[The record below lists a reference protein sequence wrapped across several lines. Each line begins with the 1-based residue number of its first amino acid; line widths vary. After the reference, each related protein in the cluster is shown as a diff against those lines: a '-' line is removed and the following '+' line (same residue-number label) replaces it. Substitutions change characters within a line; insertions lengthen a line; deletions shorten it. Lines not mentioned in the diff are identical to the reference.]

1 MISKILLQ
9 AWAVSAYRY
18 AATPPPITA
27 DQVISDDFGG
37 AFCGD
42 QDGSGCTVRA
52 PGAKA
57 PLVTRVLRNA
67 SDVEDYAA
75 RRRAG
80 VRDPVYWVPL
90 RHATS
95 QGAFDGLCAFV
106 TRLVPILAK
115 AKDIAGFTLLTL
127 PYPVG
132 EHGSPWDHAYLRKKQ
147 YPPCGFDKLA
157 RLLDAPKLQAWF
169 VMDHDR
175 HENDAWVL
183 HPKLRHVPMGLTKG
197 FEALGAGLAL
207 LRKQRKPRS
216 VDVYANFHVHAAGR
230 TIAGARQSAADVAER
245 NFKAANRM
253 KSLAR
258 RNYTCSLRSDGAPCT
273 PEEHYVGELLKARYV
288 ISPPGSQIDCHRH
301 WEALVFGAVPIVHS
315 SPITISLLEGLPA
328 CFVPAWDALT
338 PDVLRRCDA
347 RLAKTQS
354 FDWDCLKVDYW
365 RMQIFESKATTR
377 RVSKPPAKA
386 DAADVAAQW
395 LKDRDALIEKRK
407 AGRWVALLQNYSR
420 VQKMQPVSA

>member
-1 MISKILLQ
+1 MISKVLLLP
-9 AWAVSAYRY
+9 AWSVSAYRY

-37 AFCGD
+37 AFCGERD
-42 QDGSGCTVRA
+42 DGGCTVRA

-57 PLVTRVLRNA
+57 PLVTQLLRNA
-67 SDVEDYAA
+67 SDVEAYAA
-75 RRRAG
+75 QRRPG
-80 VRDPVYWVPL
+80 VRNPIFWVPL
-90 RHATS
+90 GHATS
-95 QGAFDGLCAFV
+95 QGAFEGLCAFA

-115 AKDIAGFTLLTL
+115 AKDVEGFTLLTL

-207 LRKQRKPRS
+207 LRKQHKPRS

-245 NFKAANRM
+245 NFKSLNRM
-253 KSLAR
+253 KNIAR
-258 RNYTCSLRSDGAPCT
+258 RNATCSLRSDGAPCT

-301 WEALVFGAVPIVHS
+301 WEALVFGAVPVVHA

-328 CFVPAWDALT
+328 CFVRAWDALT
-338 PDVLRRCDA
+338 P
-347 RLAKTQS
+347 
-354 FDWDCLKVDYW
+354 
-365 RMQIFESKATTR
+365 
-377 RVSKPPAKA
+377 
-386 DAADVAAQW
+386 
-395 LKDRDALIEKRK
+395 
-407 AGRWVALLQNYSR
+407 
-420 VQKMQPVSA
+420 

>member
-1 MISKILLQ
+1 MISKVLLP

-57 PLVTRVLRNA
+57 PLVTQVLRNA

-75 RRRAG
+75 RRRPG
-80 VRDPVYWVPL
+80 VRNPVFWVPL
-90 RHATS
+90 GHATS
-95 QGAFDGLCAFV
+95 LALSTGSAHSRRGWFRSSPKPATSRASRCSRSR
-106 TRLVPILAK
+106 TRWASTAAP
-115 AKDIAGFTLLTL
+115 GTT
-127 PYPVG
+127 PTSG
-132 EHGSPWDHAYLRKKQ
+132 KKQ

-157 RLLDAPKLQAWF
+157 RLLDAPKLRAWF

-207 LRKQRKPRS
+207 LRKQHKPRS

-245 NFKAANRM
+245 NFKALNRM
-253 KSLAR
+253 KTLTR
-258 RNYTCSLRSDGAPCT
+258 RNATCSLRSDGAPCT

-315 SPITISLLEGLPA
+315 SPITTRSSTA
-328 CFVPAWDALT
+328 CPRASC
-338 PDVLRRCDA
+338 RRG
-347 RLAKTQS
+347 
-354 FDWDCLKVDYW
+354 
-365 RMQIFESKATTR
+365 TR
-377 RVSKPPAKA
+377 
-386 DAADVAAQW
+386 
-395 LKDRDALIEKRK
+395 
-407 AGRWVALLQNYSR
+407 
-420 VQKMQPVSA
+420 

>member
-1 MISKILLQ
+1 MISKVLLQ
-9 AWAVSAYRY
+9 TWAVSAYRY

-132 EHGSPWDHAYLRKKQ
+132 EHGSPWDHAYLRKSSTR
-147 YPPCGFDKLA
+147 PAASTSSL
-157 RLLDAPKLQAWF
+157 
-169 VMDHDR
+169 
-175 HENDAWVL
+175 
-183 HPKLRHVPMGLTKG
+183 
-197 FEALGAGLAL
+197 
-207 LRKQRKPRS
+207 
-216 VDVYANFHVHAAGR
+216 VY
-230 TIAGARQSAADVAER
+230 
-245 NFKAANRM
+245 
-253 KSLAR
+253 
-258 RNYTCSLRSDGAPCT
+258 
-273 PEEHYVGELLKARYV
+273 
-288 ISPPGSQIDCHRH
+288 
-301 WEALVFGAVPIVHS
+301 
-315 SPITISLLEGLPA
+315 
-328 CFVPAWDALT
+328 
-338 PDVLRRCDA
+338 
-347 RLAKTQS
+347 
-354 FDWDCLKVDYW
+354 
-365 RMQIFESKATTR
+365 
-377 RVSKPPAKA
+377 
-386 DAADVAAQW
+386 
-395 LKDRDALIEKRK
+395 
-407 AGRWVALLQNYSR
+407 
-420 VQKMQPVSA
+420 